1 MAATRSFLIAT
12 ALLIVA
18 VAAAAVFIV
27 MRPGP
32 GAISA
37 PETPTVSEQEE
48 ALAQSSQETAA
59 LIPPT
64 FDIVRVDPR
73 GTAVVAGRGA
83 PGASVVLMVGEEEIA
98 RVEIDSAG
106 EWVMIVDRPL
116 PAGSVELS
124 LLMETLAG
132 QEIRS
137 DQVVVVSVPEGRD
150 ETPLVVLGRPGEA
163 SRVLQGP
170 FDGVSVGP
178 LSLSTVDYDDSGAV
192 IFSGR
197 AVPGTDVR
205 VLADGEEVGRVT
217 TDDAGRWVI
226 RAGTAFEPGV
236 YDLQVDQ
243 LDEDGRVTAVIVL
256 PFERAA
262 PEAARAAQQ
271 AGRVIVQP
279 GNSLWRI
286 ARRLYGEGLQ
296 YTVIYEANRD
306 QIRDPNLIYPGQVF
320 SAPEDEV
327 EAGSGNGPE

>member
-12 ALLIVA
+12 ALLVIA

-32 GAISA
+32 GAVT
-37 PETPTVSEQEE
+37 TPDTASVSEPDS
-48 ALAQSSQETAA
+48 ATDDASQDIAV

-73 GTAVVAGRGA
+73 GTAVIAGRGA
-83 PGASVVLMVGEEEIA
+83 PGADVALMVGEDEIA
-98 RVEIDSAG
+98 RVDIDAAG

-124 LLMETLAG
+124 LVMRTPSG

-137 DQVVVVSVPEGRD
+137 DQVVVVSVPEARD
-150 ETPLVVLGRPGEA
+150 ATPLVILGRPGEA
-163 SRVLQGP
+163 SRVLQSP
-170 FDGVSVGP
+170 FDGVFVGP
-178 LSLSTVDYDDSGAV
+178 LTLSTVDYDDSGAV

-197 AVPGTDVR
+197 AEPGARVR
-205 VLADGEEVGRVT
+205 VLANGDPVGETVADE
-217 TDDAGRWVI
+217 AGRWSV
-226 RAGTAFEPGV
+226 RAGDAFAPGV

-243 LDEDGRVTAVIVL
+243 IDTDGRVTAVIVL
-256 PFERAA
+256 PFERAEPSDA
-262 PEAARAAQQ
+262 LAAQQ
-271 AGRVIVQP
+271 AGRVVVQP

-306 QIRDPNLIYPGQVF
+306 QIRDPDLIYPGQVF
-320 SAPEDEV
+320 NAPDED
-327 EAGSGNGPE
+327 ADG

>member
-12 ALLIVA
+12 ALLVIA
-18 VAAAAVFIV
+18 VAAAAIFIV

-32 GAISA
+32 GALSSGGGASIATDTAPDPAPASA
-37 PETPTVSEQEE
+37 E
-48 ALAQSSQETAA
+48 AAA
-59 LIPPT
+59 LVPPT

-73 GTAVVAGRGA
+73 GTAVIAGRGA
-83 PGASVVLMVGEEEIA
+83 PGSEVALMVGETELA
-98 RVEIDSAG
+98 RVDIDAAG

-124 LLMETLAG
+124 LVMQTPSG

-137 DQVVVVSVPEGRD
+137 DQVVVVSVPEARD
-150 ETPLVVLGRPGEA
+150 ATPLVVLGRPGEA
-163 SRVLQGP
+163 SRVLQSP

-178 LSLSTVDYDDSGAV
+178 LTLATVDYDDSGAV
-192 IFSGR
+192 IFAGR
-197 AVPGTDVR
+197 AEPGARVR
-205 VLADGEEVGRVT
+205 VLADGDIVGESRA
-217 TDDAGRWVI
+217 DDAGRWTV
-226 RAGTAFEPGV
+226 RAGAAFAPGV
-236 YDLQVDQ
+236 YDLQIDQ
-243 LDEDGRVTAVIVL
+243 IDADGRVTAVIVL

-286 ARRLYGEGLQ
+286 ARRLYGEGFQ

-306 QIRDPNLIYPGQVF
+306 QIRDPDLIYPGQVF
-320 SAPEDEV
+320 EAPTEPEDG
-327 EAGSGNGPE
+327 AG